1 METNRRIFPFTVRDP
16 AVGEMS
22 HHPTGRKPLETTESL
37 PRQGV
42 SHLPHVLRQ
51 KCIGGV
57 K

>member
-1 METNRRIFPFTVRDP
+1 METNRRIFPLTIRDP
-16 AVGEMS
+16 AKGEIP

-42 SHLPHVLRQ
+42 SHLPHILRQ
-51 KCIGGV
+51 KCIGRV